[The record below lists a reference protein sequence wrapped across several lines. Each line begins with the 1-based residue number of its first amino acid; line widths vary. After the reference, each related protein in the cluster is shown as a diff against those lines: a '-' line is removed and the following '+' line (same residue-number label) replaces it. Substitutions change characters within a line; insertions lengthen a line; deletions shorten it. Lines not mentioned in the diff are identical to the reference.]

1 LEKERGE
8 ALANIITE
16 GGIGMMKASARR
28 RRGKWDW
35 VEGYE
40 TSRQEGQDGVVGLS
54 FDLSTLVE
62 KGYLGKRVFTRFK
75 EATGLA
81 DFAWR
86 VVYSRRSWGG
96 PIARKKILGRAQGFV
111 VFIHGW
117 DGSGEIWESLPAM
130 VCRENPRL
138 VAFVLDVNGFGGS
151 PFVPEEAEMPEVARC
166 SPEACM
172 RAVEKWIET
181 MKLRGRKGTKRIF
194 TFVGH
199 SMGGAALF
207 YMDDKDWAEDR
218 YARCAVAPA
227 LLCNDV
233 LRRGFY
239 VGLGA
244 SIGAGRQ
251 YALLDT
257 VKEMLAPRLINEL
270 ISGASEAV
278 KAEHLRIFE
287 KTSKGT
293 LAQTFYALGQAE
305 KPGQRRWWKNFRV
318 ILGHKDRLVG
328 VAPMLNLL
336 EDLGFRTENIR
347 VVLGDHYLFS
357 SGLKTRRSHGE
368 NRDIL
373 LEEILQ
379 LHEGCRA
386 GQKG

>member
-1 LEKERGE
+1 
-8 ALANIITE
+8 
-16 GGIGMMKASARR
+16 MKASARR

-35 VEGYE
+35 IGGVK
-40 TSRQEGQDGVVGLS
+40 TSRQEDQDGVVSLS

-62 KGYLGKRVFTRFK
+62 KGYLGKKAFAQFK

-86 VVYSRRSWGG
+86 VVYNRRSWGR
-96 PIARKKILGRAQGFV
+96 PIARKEILGRAQGFV

-130 VCRENPRL
+130 VCQRNPRL

-151 PFVPEEAEMPEVARC
+151 PFIEAEMPKVAQC
-166 SPEACM
+166 NPEACM
-172 RAVEKWIET
+172 RVVERWVET
-181 MKLRGRKGTKRIF
+181 MKLRGRKGTRRIF
-194 TFVGH
+194 TFIGH

-207 YMDDKDWAEDR
+207 YMNDKDWPENG

-227 LLCNDV
+227 LLCNDT
-233 LRRGFY
+233 LRQGFY
-239 VGLGA
+239 VGLGVG
-244 SIGAGRQ
+244 IGAGLQ
-251 YALLDT
+251 YSLLDKL
-257 VKEMLAPRLINEL
+257 KEKLAPWLIKEL
-270 ISGASEAV
+270 IGGASEVV

-305 KPGQRRWWKNFRV
+305 EPHRQRQWKNFRV
-318 ILGHKDRLVG
+318 VLGHKDRLVG
-328 VAPMLNLL
+328 VAPMLSLL
-336 EDLGFRTENIR
+336 EELGFRTENIR
-347 VVLGDHYLFS
+347 VMLGDHYLFS
-357 SGLKTRRSHGE
+357 AGLKTRRSHGE

-379 LHEGCRA
+379 LHEGCRTR
-386 GQKG
+386 QKG

>member
-1 LEKERGE
+1 
-8 ALANIITE
+8 
-16 GGIGMMKASARR
+16 MKASARR

-35 VEGYE
+35 VGGFK
-40 TSRQEGQDGVVGLS
+40 TSRQEGQDGVVSLS

-62 KGYLGKRVFTRFK
+62 EGYLGKKALAQFK

-81 DFAWR
+81 DLAWR
-86 VVYSRRSWGG
+86 VVYNRRSWGG
-96 PIARKKILGRAQGFV
+96 PISRKEILGRAQGFV

-130 VCRENPRL
+130 VCQRNPRL
-138 VAFVLDVNGFGGS
+138 VTFVLDVNGFGGS
-151 PFVPEEAEMPEVARC
+151 PFIEAEMPKVTQC
-166 SPEACM
+166 NPEACM

-181 MKLRGRKGTKRIF
+181 MRLRGRARTKRIF
-194 TFVGH
+194 TLVGH

-207 YMDDKDWAEDR
+207 YMNDKDWAESR

-227 LLCNDV
+227 LLCNDT
-233 LRRGFY
+233 LRQGFY
-239 VGLGA
+239 VGLGTG
-244 SIGAGRQ
+244 IGAGLQ
-251 YALLDT
+251 YSLLDKL
-257 VKEMLAPRLINEL
+257 KEKLAPWLINEL
-270 ISGASEAV
+270 IGGASGAV

-287 KTSKGT
+287 RTDKGT

-305 KPGQRRWWKNFRV
+305 EPHRRRRWKNFRV

-336 EDLGFRTENIR
+336 EDLGFRSENIR

-357 SGLKTRRSHGE
+357 AGLKTRRSHGE

-379 LHEGCRA
+379 LHEGCRTR
-386 GQKG
+386 QKE

>member
-1 LEKERGE
+1 V
-8 ALANIITE
+8 
-16 GGIGMMKASARR
+16 KASARR

-35 VEGYE
+35 IGDYK
-40 TSRQEGQDGVVGLS
+40 TSRQEGLDGVVSLG

-62 KGYLGKRVFTRFK
+62 KGYLRKKAFAQFK

-86 VVYSRRSWGG
+86 VVYNRRSWGG
-96 PIARKKILGRAQGFV
+96 PTAREEILSRAQGFV

-130 VCRENPRL
+130 VCQKNPRL

-151 PFVPEEAEMPEVARC
+151 PFIEAEMPKVAHC
-166 SPEACM
+166 NPEACM

-181 MKLRGRKGTKRIF
+181 MKLRGRERTKRIF

-207 YMDDKDWAEDR
+207 YLNDKGWPENR
-218 YARCAVAPA
+218 CARCAVAPA
-227 LLCNDV
+227 LLCNDA
-233 LRRGFY
+233 LRQGFY
-239 VGLGA
+239 VGLGTG
-244 SIGAGRQ
+244 IGAGLQ
-251 YALLDT
+251 YSLLDKL
-257 VKEMLAPRLINEL
+257 KEKLAPWLIKEL
-270 ISGASEAV
+270 IGGASEAV
-278 KAEHLRIFE
+278 KAEHLRAFE

-305 KPGQRRWWKNFRV
+305 EPGRRRWWKDFRV

-336 EDLGFRTENIR
+336 EDLGFRSENVR

-357 SGLKTRRSHGE
+357 AGLKTRRSHGE

-379 LHEGCRA
+379 LHEGCRTSQR
-386 GQKG
+386 G

>member
-1 LEKERGE
+1 
-8 ALANIITE
+8 
-16 GGIGMMKASARR
+16 MKASAKR

-35 VEGYE
+35 VEGFK
-40 TSRQEGQDGVVGLS
+40 TSRQEGQDDPVSLS

-62 KGYLGKRVFTRFK
+62 RGYLGKKAFAQFK
-75 EATGLA
+75 KATGLA

-86 VVYSRRSWGG
+86 VVYNRRSWGG
-96 PIARKKILGRAQGFV
+96 PIAGKEILGRAQGFV

-117 DGSGEIWESLPAM
+117 DGSGEIWERLPAM
-130 VCRENPRL
+130 VCRKNHRL

-151 PFVPEEAEMPEVARC
+151 PFIEAEMPKVAQC
-166 SPEACM
+166 HPEACM

-181 MKLRGRKGTKRIF
+181 MRLKGREGTKRTF

-207 YMDDKDWAEDR
+207 YMNDKDWAEDR
-218 YARCAVAPA
+218 QARCAVAPA
-227 LLCNDV
+227 LLCNDA
-233 LRRGFY
+233 LRQGFY
-239 VGLGA
+239 VSLGV
-244 SIGAGRQ
+244 SIGAGLQ
-251 YALLDT
+251 YSLLDRLKERLAPWLI
-257 VKEMLAPRLINEL
+257 KEM

-278 KAEHLRIFE
+278 KAEHLRIFG

-293 LAQTFYALGQAE
+293 LAQTFFALGQAE
-305 KPGQRRWWKNFRV
+305 EPHRRRRWKNFRV

-336 EDLGFRTENIR
+336 EDLGFRNENIR

-357 SGLKTRRSHGE
+357 PALKTRRGHGE

-373 LEEILQ
+373 VEEILQ
-379 LHEGCRA
+379 LHEGCRTR
-386 GQKG
+386 QRSR

>member
-1 LEKERGE
+1 
-8 ALANIITE
+8 
-16 GGIGMMKASARR
+16 MKASARR

-35 VEGYE
+35 VGGFK
-40 TSRQEGQDGVVGLS
+40 TSRQEGQDGVVSLS

-62 KGYLGKRVFTRFK
+62 KRCLGKKAFTQFK
-75 EATGLA
+75 EVTGLV

-86 VVYSRRSWGG
+86 VVYNRRSWGG
-96 PIARKKILGRAQGFV
+96 PIARKEIFRRAQGFV

-117 DGSGEIWESLPAM
+117 NGSGEIWESLPAM
-130 VCRENPRL
+130 VCQKNHRL

-151 PFVPEEAEMPEVARC
+151 PFIEAEMPKVAQC
-166 SPEACM
+166 HPEGCM

-181 MKLRGRKGTKRIF
+181 MKLRGRAGTRRIF

-207 YMDDKDWAEDR
+207 YMNDKDWAENR

-227 LLCNDV
+227 LLCNDT
-233 LRRGFY
+233 LRQGFY

-244 SIGAGRQ
+244 GIGIGLQ
-251 YALLDT
+251 YSLLDKL
-257 VKEMLAPRLINEL
+257 KEKLAPRLIQEL
-270 ISGASEAV
+270 IGGASEAV

-287 KTSKGT
+287 RTDKGT

-305 KPGQRRWWKNFRV
+305 EPRRRRRWKNFRV

-336 EDLGFRTENIR
+336 EDLGFRNENIR

-357 SGLKTRRSHGE
+357 AGFQTRRSHGE

-379 LHEGCRA
+379 LHGGCRTR
-386 GQKG
+386 

>member
-1 LEKERGE
+1 
-8 ALANIITE
+8 
-16 GGIGMMKASARR
+16 MMKASARR

-35 VEGYE
+35 LEGFK
-40 TSRQEGQDGVVGLS
+40 TSRQEGQDGVVSLS

-62 KGYLGKRVFTRFK
+62 RGYLGKKAFAQFK

-86 VVYSRRSWGG
+86 LVYNGCSWGG
-96 PIARKKILGRAQGFV
+96 PIARKEVLSRAQGFV
-111 VFIHGW
+111 VFIHGL

-130 VCRENPRL
+130 VCRGNPRL

-151 PFVPEEAEMPEVARC
+151 PFIEAEMPEVAQC
-166 SPEACM
+166 HPEGCM
-172 RAVEKWIET
+172 RAVEEWIRT
-181 MKLRGRKGTKRIF
+181 IKLRGREGTKRIF

-207 YMDDKDWAEDR
+207 YMNDKDWAEDR
-218 YARCAVAPA
+218 HARCAVAPA
-227 LLCNDV
+227 LLCNDT
-233 LRRGFY
+233 LRQGFY
-239 VGLGA
+239 VGLGLG
-244 SIGAGRQ
+244 IGAGLQ
-251 YALLDT
+251 YSLLDKL
-257 VKEMLAPRLINEL
+257 KETLAPWLIEEL
-270 ISGASEAV
+270 MGGASEAV

-293 LAQTFYALGQAE
+293 LAQTFYALGQTE
-305 KPGQRRWWKNFRV
+305 PPHRRRRWKNFRV
-318 ILGHKDRLVG
+318 VLGHKDRLVG

-336 EDLGFRTENIR
+336 EDLGFRSENIR

-357 SGLKTRRSHGE
+357 VSLKTRRHHGE

-386 GQKG
+386 RQKE

>member
-1 LEKERGE
+1 
-8 ALANIITE
+8 
-16 GGIGMMKASARR
+16 MVKASARR

-35 VEGYE
+35 IEGFK
-40 TSRQEGQDGVVGLS
+40 TSRQEGQDGVVSLS
-54 FDLSTLVE
+54 FALSTLVE
-62 KGYLGKRVFTRFK
+62 KGYLREKAFARFR

-86 VVYSRRSWGG
+86 VVYNRRSWGG
-96 PIARKKILGRAQGFV
+96 PIARKELLRRVQGFV
-111 VFIHGW
+111 VFVHGW

-130 VCRENPRL
+130 VCQRNPRL

-151 PFVPEEAEMPEVARC
+151 SFIEAEMPKVAQC

-181 MKLRGRKGTKRIF
+181 MRLGGRGGTKRIF

-207 YMDDKDWAEDR
+207 YMNDKDWAEDR

-227 LLCNDV
+227 LLCNDT
-233 LRRGFY
+233 LRQGFY

-244 SIGAGRQ
+244 GIGIGLQ
-251 YALLDT
+251 YSLLDKL
-257 VKEMLAPRLINEL
+257 KEKLAPWLIKEL
-270 ISGASEAV
+270 IGGASEVV

-293 LAQTFYALGQAE
+293 LAQTFYALGQAQE
-305 KPGQRRWWKNFRV
+305 PHRRRQWKNFRV

-336 EDLGFRTENIR
+336 EDLGFRSGDIR
-347 VVLGDHYLFS
+347 VVLGEHYLFS
-357 SGLKTRRSHGE
+357 AGRKTRRSHGE

-379 LHEGCRA
+379 LHEGCHT
-386 GQKG
+386 GQKR

>member
-1 LEKERGE
+1 
-8 ALANIITE
+8 
-16 GGIGMMKASARR
+16 MKASARR

-35 VEGYE
+35 IGEYN
-40 TSRQEGQDGVVGLS
+40 TSRQEDQDGVVSLS

-62 KGYLGKRVFTRFK
+62 RGYLGEKAFAQFR

-86 VVYSRRSWGG
+86 VVYNRRSWGG
-96 PIARKKILGRAQGFV
+96 RIARKEILGRAQGFV

-117 DGSGEIWESLPAM
+117 DGSSEIWESLPAM
-130 VCRENPRL
+130 VCQKNHRL
-138 VAFVLDVNGFGGS
+138 VAFVPDVNGFGGS
-151 PFVPEEAEMPEVARC
+151 PFTEAEMPKVGQC
-166 SPEACM
+166 NPEGCM

-181 MKLRGRKGTKRIF
+181 MKLKGRKGTRRIF

-207 YMDDKDWAEDR
+207 YMNDKDWAE
-218 YARCAVAPA
+218 YKHARCAVAPA
-227 LLCNDV
+227 LLCNDT
-233 LRRGFY
+233 LRQGFY
-239 VGLGA
+239 IGLGLG
-244 SIGAGRQ
+244 IGAGLQ
-251 YALLDT
+251 YSLLDRL
-257 VKEMLAPRLINEL
+257 KEKLAPWLISEL
-270 ISGASEAV
+270 IGGASEAV
-278 KAEHLRIFE
+278 KEEHLKIFE
-287 KTSKGT
+287 RTVKGT

-305 KPGQRRWWKNFRV
+305 KPRRRRRWENFRV

-336 EDLGFRTENIR
+336 EDLGFRSGDIR

-357 SGLKTRRSHGE
+357 ASRQTRRSHGE

-379 LHEGCRA
+379 LHEGCRTR
-386 GQKG
+386 QKE

>member
-1 LEKERGE
+1 
-8 ALANIITE
+8 
-16 GGIGMMKASARR
+16 MKASARR

-35 VEGYE
+35 VGGFK
-40 TSRQEGQDGVVGLS
+40 TSRQEGQDGVVSLS

-62 KGYLGKRVFTRFK
+62 KGYLGKKALAQFK

-86 VVYSRRSWGG
+86 VVYNRRSWGG
-96 PIARKKILGRAQGFV
+96 PTARTQILSRAQGFV

-130 VCRENPRL
+130 VCQKNPKL

-151 PFVPEEAEMPEVARC
+151 PFIEAEMPRVVQC
-166 SPEACM
+166 NPEACM

-181 MKLRGRKGTKRIF
+181 MRLRGRERTKRVF

-207 YMDDKDWAEDR
+207 YVNDKGWPENGC
-218 YARCAVAPA
+218 ARCAVAPA
-227 LLCNDV
+227 LLCNDT
-233 LRRGFY
+233 LRQGFY

-244 SIGAGRQ
+244 GIGAGLQ
-251 YALLDT
+251 YSLLDKL
-257 VKEMLAPRLINEL
+257 KEKLAPWLIQEL
-270 ISGASEAV
+270 IGGASESV

-305 KPGQRRWWKNFRV
+305 QPTQRRWWKNFRV

-328 VAPMLNLL
+328 VAPMLSLL
-336 EDLGFRTENIR
+336 EELGFRTENIR
-347 VVLGDHYLFS
+347 VMLGDHYLFS
-357 SGLKTRRSHGE
+357 AGLKTRRNHSE

-373 LEEILQ
+373 LEEILR
-379 LHEGCRA
+379 LHEGCRSR
-386 GQKG
+386 QKE

>member
-1 LEKERGE
+1 
-8 ALANIITE
+8 
-16 GGIGMMKASARR
+16 MKAGARR

-35 VEGYE
+35 VGGFK
-40 TSRQEGQDGVVGLS
+40 TSRQEGQDGVVSLS

-62 KGYLGKRVFTRFK
+62 KGYLGKKVFARFK

-86 VVYSRRSWGG
+86 VVYNRRSWGG
-96 PIARKKILGRAQGFV
+96 PIARREILRRAQGFV
-111 VFIHGW
+111 IFIHGW

-130 VCRENPRL
+130 VCRRNHRL

-151 PFVPEEAEMPEVARC
+151 PFIEAEMPKVTQC
-166 SPEACM
+166 NPEACM
-172 RAVEKWIET
+172 RAVERWIEV
-181 MKLRGRKGTKRIF
+181 MKLKGRAGTKRIF

-207 YMDDKDWAEDR
+207 YMNDEDRAEDR
-218 YARCAVAPA
+218 CARCAVAPA
-227 LLCNDV
+227 LLCNDT
-233 LRRGFY
+233 LRQGFY
-239 VGLGA
+239 VSLGV
-244 SIGAGRQ
+244 SIGAGLQ
-251 YALLDT
+251 YSLLDKL
-257 VKEMLAPRLINEL
+257 KEKLAPWLIGEL
-270 ISGASEAV
+270 IGGASEAV

-293 LAQTFYALGQAE
+293 LAQTFYALGQTE
-305 KPGQRRWWKNFRV
+305 KPRRRRRWPNFRV

-336 EDLGFRTENIR
+336 EDLGFRNENFR

-357 SGLKTRRSHGE
+357 AGLKTRRTHGE

-379 LHEGCRA
+379 LHEGCRTR
-386 GQKG
+386 QKG

>member
-1 LEKERGE
+1 
-8 ALANIITE
+8 
-16 GGIGMMKASARR
+16 M
-28 RRGKWDW
+28 
-35 VEGYE
+35 
-40 TSRQEGQDGVVGLS
+40 DGVVGLS

-62 KGYLGKRVFTRFK
+62 KGYLGKKAFAQFK
-75 EATGLA
+75 EATELA

-86 VVYSRRSWGG
+86 VVYNRRSWGG
-96 PIARKKILGRAQGFV
+96 PLARREILRRAQGFV

-117 DGSGEIWESLPAM
+117 DGSGEIWENLPAM
-130 VCRENPRL
+130 VCQRNPRL

-151 PFVPEEAEMPEVARC
+151 PFIEAEMPRVAQC
-166 SPEACM
+166 NPEGCM

-181 MKLRGRKGTKRIF
+181 MRLRGRAGMKRVF

-207 YMDDKDWAEDR
+207 YMDDRKWPENG

-227 LLCNDV
+227 LLCNDT
-233 LRRGFY
+233 LRQGFY
-239 VGLGA
+239 IGLGLGIGVGL
-244 SIGAGRQ
+244 Q
-251 YALLDT
+251 YALLAKL
-257 VKEMLAPRLINEL
+257 KEKLAPWLIKEL
-270 ISGASEAV
+270 IGGASEAV

-293 LAQTFYALGQAE
+293 LAQTFYALGQAG
-305 KPGQRRWWKNFRV
+305 KPPQRQWKNFRV

-336 EDLGFRTENIR
+336 EDLGFRSENIR

-357 SGLKTRRSHGE
+357 AGLKTRRSHGE

-373 LEEILQ
+373 LDEILQ
-379 LHEGCRA
+379 LHEGCRTK
-386 GQKG
+386 QKG

>member
-1 LEKERGE
+1 
-8 ALANIITE
+8 
-16 GGIGMMKASARR
+16 MKARARQ

-35 VEGYE
+35 VGGFK
-40 TSRQEGQDGVVGLS
+40 TSRQEGQDGVVSLS

-62 KGYLGKRVFTRFK
+62 RGYLGRRAFAKFK

-86 VVYSRRSWGG
+86 VVYNRRSWGG
-96 PIARKKILGRAQGFV
+96 PIARKEILGRAQGFV

-117 DGSGEIWESLPAM
+117 GGSGEIWESLPAM
-130 VCRENPRL
+130 VCRRNPRL

-151 PFVPEEAEMPEVARC
+151 PFIEAEMPEVAH
-166 SPEACM
+166 SNPEACM
-172 RAVEKWIET
+172 RAVEQWIGT
-181 MKLRGRKGTKRIF
+181 MKLRGWKGTKRGF

-207 YMDDKDWAEDR
+207 YMNDKDWVETR

-227 LLCNDV
+227 LLCNDT
-233 LRRGFY
+233 LRQGFY
-239 VGLGA
+239 VGLGLG
-244 SIGAGRQ
+244 IGAGLQ
-251 YALLDT
+251 YALLDKL
-257 VKEMLAPRLINEL
+257 KEKLAPWLINEL
-270 ISGASEAV
+270 IGGASGAV

-287 KTSKGT
+287 RTDKGT

-305 KPGQRRWWKNFRV
+305 EPQRRRRWKNFRV

-336 EDLGFRTENIR
+336 EDLGFRSEDIR

-357 SGLKTRRSHGE
+357 ASLKTRRSHGE
-368 NRDIL
+368 NKDIL

-379 LHEGCRA
+379 LHQDCRTR
-386 GQKG
+386 QKE

>member
-1 LEKERGE
+1 V
-8 ALANIITE
+8 
-16 GGIGMMKASARR
+16 KASARR

-35 VEGYE
+35 IGEYK
-40 TSRQEGQDGVVGLS
+40 TSRQEEQDGVVSLS

-62 KGYLGKRVFTRFK
+62 KGYLGKRVFAQFK
-75 EATGLA
+75 GATGLA

-86 VVYSRRSWGG
+86 VFYNRRSWGG
-96 PIARKKILGRAQGFV
+96 PIARKEILSRAQGFV

-117 DGSGEIWESLPAM
+117 DGSSEIWESLPAM
-130 VCRENPRL
+130 VCQKNPRL

-151 PFVPEEAEMPEVARC
+151 PFIEAEMPKVAYC
-166 SPEACM
+166 NPEGCM
-172 RAVEKWIET
+172 RAVEKWIEA
-181 MKLRGRKGTKRIF
+181 MRLRGRARTKRIF

-207 YMDDKDWAEDR
+207 YMNDKDWAENR

-227 LLCNDV
+227 LLCNDT
-233 LRRGFY
+233 LRQGFY
-239 VGLGA
+239 VSLGLG
-244 SIGAGRQ
+244 IGAGLQ
-251 YALLDT
+251 YALLDKL
-257 VKEMLAPRLINEL
+257 KEKLAPWLIKEL

-278 KAEHLRIFE
+278 KAEHLKIFE

-305 KPGQRRWWKNFRV
+305 EPRQRRRWKDFQV

-336 EDLGFRTENIR
+336 EDLGFRSENIR

-357 SGLKTRRSHGE
+357 AGRQTLRNHGE

-373 LEEILQ
+373 VQEILQ
-379 LHEGCRA
+379 LHEGCRT

>member
-1 LEKERGE
+1 
-8 ALANIITE
+8 
-16 GGIGMMKASARR
+16 MKASARR

-35 VEGYE
+35 VGGFK
-40 TSRQEGQDGVVGLS
+40 TSRQEGQDGVVSLS
-54 FDLSTLVE
+54 FDLSTLVG
-62 KGYLGKRVFTRFK
+62 KGYLGKKALAQFK

-86 VVYSRRSWGG
+86 VVYNRRSWGG
-96 PIARKKILGRAQGFV
+96 PTARAQILSRAQGFV

-130 VCRENPRL
+130 VCQKNPKL

-151 PFVPEEAEMPEVARC
+151 PFIEAEMPRVVQC
-166 SPEACM
+166 NPEACM

-181 MKLRGRKGTKRIF
+181 MRLRGRERTKRVF

-207 YMDDKDWAEDR
+207 YVNDKGWPENG

-227 LLCNDV
+227 LLCNDA
-233 LRRGFY
+233 LRQGFY

-244 SIGAGRQ
+244 GIGAGLQ
-251 YALLDT
+251 YSLLDKL
-257 VKEMLAPRLINEL
+257 KEKLAPWLIQEL
-270 ISGASEAV
+270 IGGASEAV

-305 KPGQRRWWKNFRV
+305 QPTQRRWWKNFRV

-328 VAPMLNLL
+328 VAPMLSLL
-336 EDLGFRTENIR
+336 EELGFRTENIR
-347 VVLGDHYLFS
+347 VMLGDHYLFS
-357 SGLKTRRSHGE
+357 AGLKTRRNHSE

-373 LEEILQ
+373 LEEILR
-379 LHEGCRA
+379 LHEGCRTR
-386 GQKG
+386 QKE